1 MGGGGDTVTNTGLG
15 DEQYDKLSANQA
27 QMSSDMEAQQAAN
40 EAALAEQNA
49 AMQAQIDAANASAA
63 ASASAASA
71 ASAANSGRFDRLDTS
86 VSGVNTN
93 VTTGFASIEDLLGQY
108 NTASEQQFNTLNAG
122 QTAGFKEMGGRFDT
136 VDRSNENIQSS
147 VDQGFVDQAQGFSDA
162 QVNRTANAAAN
173 TADFAAAGEAMN
185 KGFTDTSNQMT
196 QTQANV
202 LGGQGEIK
210 TDLDTMSNTAD
221 TYALQSLQNQT
232 ALQEGQ
238 DGFVS
243 SFDTYTNRYGE
254 DQRLASQARNDLL
267 RAQTNQTDSLR
278 NDIGNYAQAAASG
291 QGEITQQVKSLE
303 KSADNP
309 SEVAQQVANLDKQF
323 AQGLA
328 GLDAAQITQA
338 RDMAKIASGQSDLS
352 MDMRQNFNQLATA
365 FDDNGKLIQNSI
377 DQQGNTTLRSVDE
390 MGNLLLQSYDTFG
403 TNVGNNMINLRESLQ
418 QLSDLQQGANGQM
431 GNLSPPASAVASGGF
446 ASPYTMT
453 G

>member
-15 DEQYDKLSANQA
+15 DEQYDTLSANQA
-27 QMSSDMEAQQAAN
+27 QMSSDMAAQQAAN

-49 AMQAQIDAANASAA
+49 AMQSQIDAANASAA

-108 NTASEQQFNTLNAG
+108 NTASEQQFNNLNAG

-431 GNLSPPASAVASGGF
+431 GNLSPATPAVASGGF

>member
-15 DEQYDKLSANQA
+15 DEQYDTLSANQA
-27 QMSSDMEAQQAAN
+27 QMSSDMAAQQAAN
-40 EAALAEQNA
+40 EAALADQNA

-108 NTASEQQFNTLNAG
+108 NTASEQQFNNLNAG

-221 TYALQSLQNQT
+221 TYALQSLQNQI

-278 NDIGNYAQAAASG
+278 SDIGNYAQAAASG

-303 KSADNP
+303 KSAGNP

-328 GLDAAQITQA
+328 GLDANQITQA

-352 MDMRQNFNQLATA
+352 MDMRQNFNQLARA

-431 GNLSPPASAVASGGF
+431 GNLSPAAPAVASGGF

>member
-15 DEQYDKLSANQA
+15 DEQYDTLSANQA
-27 QMSSDMEAQQAAN
+27 QMSSDMAAQQAAN

-49 AMQAQIDAANASAA
+49 AMQSQIDAANASAA

-108 NTASEQQFNTLNAG
+108 NTASEQQFNNLNAG